1 MCFLHP
7 LILSSTLNIIFVL
20 CDSCIVLY
28 KEMNTVETQGVT
40 FQRNETCGAGL
51 PAGVGVSPVQAR
63 SCAQKGPVVALIVC
77 CPHLEVLIVLKKG
90 SPVFILHGVPQIMS
104 LVAPIGMCSF
114 FHCSHLWLFRFLT
127 FLH

>member
-63 SCAQKGPVVALIVC
+63 SCAQKGSFELFE
-77 CPHLEVLIVLKKG
+77 HL
-90 SPVFILHGVPQIMS
+90 S
-104 LVAPIGMCSF
+104 LVITSSHANRQPAV
-114 FHCSHLWLFRFLT
+114 CSHSGVQPLKVSTKSPFAQEFHLWSQPLKSEL
-127 FLH
+127 LKPVP